1 MTAGELIGILDNSQR
16 LQVIEDGKTLFC
28 GWVALLSHDE
38 NEEHIKAAQ
47 VKRFCPRPE
56 INHKQ
61 WKEKG
66 LMAPLQPEETPDY
79 YFRDLQLTLYNT
91 IYT

>member
-16 LQVIEDGKTLFC
+16 LQVIEDGNPLFC
-28 GWVALLSHDE
+28 GWVALLSYDE
-38 NEEHIKAAQ
+38 NEEYIKAAK
-47 VKRFCPRPE
+47 VRRFCPRPE

-61 WKEKG
+61 WREKG
-66 LMAPLQPEETPDY
+66 LMAPLQPQETPDY

-91 IYT
+91 IYI

>member
-1 MTAGELIGILDNSQR
+1 MTAGELIGVLDNSQR
-16 LQVIEDGKTLFC
+16 LQVIENDKIIFC
-28 GWVALLSHDE
+28 GWVALLSHAE

-47 VKRFCPRPE
+47 VKRFCPHPE

-61 WKEKG
+61 WKEKE

-79 YFRDLQLTLYNT
+79 YFSDLQLTLYNT
-91 IYT
+91 IYI

>member
-28 GWVALLSHDE
+28 GWVALLSYDE

-47 VKRFCPRPE
+47 VKRFCPHPE

-91 IYT
+91 IYI